1 MGVGGSVAQS
11 CLTLL
16 GPTDCS
22 LPGSSAHGIFQAR
35 ILEGVAISYSR
46 GSSQPSNRTQ
56 VFRVFCTGRWILH
69 HWATWEPLLPYR
81 LLRNREQRSLACTV
95 LTPNL
100 CPICSHNVCSSNVY
114 YHREAIRGTH
124 PQPCPGSTE
133 PHPQDHQ
140 GSSWSPFLRNLSY
153 LCLITP
159 LC

>member
-1 MGVGGSVAQS
+1 MHVCACVLTQSRLFAIPLTGVRQTPLSMEFSRQERWRGLPFPTPGDLPDPRMKPTRLASPALVAGFF
-11 CLTLL
+11 T
-16 GPTDCS
+16 T
-22 LPGSSAHGIFQAR
+22 
-35 ILEGVAISYSR
+35 
-46 GSSQPSNRTQ
+46 T
-56 VFRVFCTGRWILH
+56 
-69 HWATWEPLLPYR
+69 ATWEPLLPYR